1 MVSLIMILPLF
12 EMARTSTFVSSHA
25 SFLIFPRPPTP
36 LHEHW
41 VCDSFRGITSINRIS
56 SIKPW
61 LRCLVFMQAPCP
73 VSSSPPHFSTITTGV
88 GLDRHRRLYSRQQVC
103 SWADVRFLSVPFTC
117 SMRRAPISGSSL
129 NFHHDPCTKPK
140 PADCGLLILL
150 IKVEADI
157 TSP

>member
-1 MVSLIMILPLF
+1 MVSLVMIFPLF

-61 LRCLVFMQAPCP
+61 LRCLVFMQAPCS
-73 VSSSPPHFSTITTGV
+73 VSSSPHTLLHNHNWGWIGPASPAVQPPTSLQLGRRAFS
-88 GLDRHRRLYSRQQVC
+88 
-103 SWADVRFLSVPFTC
+103 FVPFTC

-140 PADCGLLILL
+140 PADCG
-150 IKVEADI
+150 VF
-157 TSP
+157 SFY

>member
-41 VCDSFRGITSINRIS
+41 ICDSFRGITSINRIS

-73 VSSSPPHFSTITTGV
+73 VSSSPHTLLHNHNWGWIGPASPAVQPPTSLQLG
-88 GLDRHRRLYSRQQVC
+88 
-103 SWADVRFLSVPFTC
+103 
-117 SMRRAPISGSSL
+117 RRAFSFRAI
-129 NFHHDPCTKPK
+129 H
-140 PADCGLLILL
+140 LLDASCAYFWELPQFSPRSMH
-150 IKVEADI
+150 EAQ
-157 TSP
+157 TS